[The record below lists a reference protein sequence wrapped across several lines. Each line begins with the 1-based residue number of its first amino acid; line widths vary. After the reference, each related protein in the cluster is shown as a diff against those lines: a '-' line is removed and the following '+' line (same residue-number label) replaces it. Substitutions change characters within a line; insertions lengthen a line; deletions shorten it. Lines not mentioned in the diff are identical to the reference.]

1 MEIHQD
7 RGYLLTQRG
16 PGSGAF
22 AGCVKRLAPEG
33 RYTHA
38 MNIELIMEELCYRR
52 LILLDGFGILSR
64 QAVYRVDL
72 LQTRIAS

>member
-1 MEIHQD
+1 
-7 RGYLLTQRG
+7 
-16 PGSGAF
+16 
-22 AGCVKRLAPEG
+22 
-33 RYTHA
+33 
-38 MNIELIMEELCYRR
+38 MNIALIMEELCYRR